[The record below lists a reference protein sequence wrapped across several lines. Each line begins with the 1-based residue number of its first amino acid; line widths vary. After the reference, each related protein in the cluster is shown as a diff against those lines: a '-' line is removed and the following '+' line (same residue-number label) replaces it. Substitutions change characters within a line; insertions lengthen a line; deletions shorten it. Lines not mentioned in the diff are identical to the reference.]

1 MTFGQWSRRL
11 KEALSSLPRKERR
24 RVLSY
29 YTEMF
34 EDRAEAG
41 MTEEEILQ
49 EFGTPAEAAA
59 RILEESGREPK
70 KAHPFI
76 GSAILFLWAIPAGV
90 VLVCLAV
97 CGAALAVSG
106 FAVAVSGAAYS
117 VYFLIQTATEGFTGA
132 MLAQTGIG
140 LALAGIGVLLIPLF
154 FSAAKALFR
163 LCGKVFAGTGRLM
176 TGKRRAA

>member
-11 KEALSSLPRKERR
+11 KEGLSPLPRKERR

-34 EDRAEAG
+34 EDRTDAG
-41 MTEEEILQ
+41 MTEEDILR

-59 RILEESGREPK
+59 RILEGSGREPG
-70 KAHPFI
+70 KAHPFL
-76 GSAILFLWAIPAGV
+76 GTAMLFLWAIPAGI

-106 FAVAVSGAAYS
+106 FAAAVSGIAYF
-117 VYFLIQTATEGFTGA
+117 VYFIAQTVTDGFSGA
-132 MLAQTGIG
+132 MLAQMGVG
-140 LALAGIGVLLIPLF
+140 LALAGVGTLLIPPF
-154 FSAAKALFR
+154 ISAAKALFR